1 MAVVTKDNVV
11 MPARGFYA
19 LPLLRQFGLMAGLAA
34 SVAIGVAVVLWSQQ
48 PSYRMLYSGLAEQ
61 DSAAVVQSLQK
72 SGIAYELAD
81 GTGTVLV
88 PADQVHEARLKLA
101 GEGLPKGVGAGFEL
115 LDNQKGFGVSQFMEN
130 ARYQRALEGELAQTI
145 ASISSVRAARVHLA
159 IPKQTAFVRSQ
170 KKPTASVMVD
180 LYAGRSL
187 DEGQV
192 AAIGHMVAASI
203 PNLDVDQVTIV
214 DQQGRLL
221 TQPDAG
227 DDMRLTATQFDYR
240 KRIESYYIK
249 RIEDIVTPIAG
260 LGAVKAQVNADLD
273 FTVTEET
280 QESFN
285 PNPPAV
291 RSEQT
296 VDEKS
301 TSAQQ
306 AGGVPGSLSNQ
317 APSSG
322 AEAVAAAAAAAVGAQ
337 SGADKSAPGSSV
349 QRVTRNYEIDK
360 TISHTK
366 RNGAAIKRLSAAV
379 VIDDRTTV
387 DEEGETVREP
397 LSEEEIARITNL
409 VKEAIGF
416 DAERGDSVNVINQ
429 SFTLPP
435 TPEEVPEPSMFA
447 GAGMWDMAKQALAI
461 AAVAFLIFGVLRP
474 VLRELA
480 AKGKAAPLQALPQGA
495 GQMAEDQLT
504 LSGGMRPAGLPA
516 GGVGGYESNLNAART
531 LASQDPKRTAQV
543 VRNWVGAE

>member
-34 SVAIGVAVVLWSQQ
+34 SVAIGVAVVLWSQK

-72 SGIAYELAD
+72 SGIAFELSD

-88 PADQVHEARLKLA
+88 AADRVHEARLKLA

-115 LDNQKGFGVSQFMEN
+115 LDSQKGFGVSQFMEN

-145 ASISSVRAARVHLA
+145 ASISAVRAARVHLA

-180 LYAGRSL
+180 LYAGRGL

-221 TQPDAG
+221 TQPDAD

-240 KRIESYYIK
+240 KRIEAHYIK

-317 APSSG
+317 APSTG
-322 AEAVAAAAAAAVGAQ
+322 AEAAAAAAQAAAEGSV
-337 SGADKSAPGSSV
+337 PGSSV

-397 LSEEEIARITNL
+397 LSEDEITRITNL

-416 DAERGDSVNVINQ
+416 NAERGDSVNVINQ

-435 TPEEVPEPSMFA
+435 APEEIPDPSMFS
-447 GAGMWDMAKQALAI
+447 GAGVWDMAKQALAI

-480 AKGKAAPLQALPQGA
+480 AKGRAAPLHALPQGA

-516 GGVGGYESNLNAART
+516 GGGGYESNLNAART

>member
-11 MPARGFYA
+11 MPARGFYG

-34 SVAIGVAVVLWSQQ
+34 SVAIGVAVVLWSQK

-61 DSAAVVQSLQK
+61 DSAAVTQSLQK
-72 SGIAYELAD
+72 SGIPYELAD
-81 GTGTVLV
+81 GAGTVMV

-180 LYAGRSL
+180 LYSGRGL

-221 TQPDAG
+221 TQPDTG

-240 KRIESYYIK
+240 KRIEAYYTK

-296 VDEKS
+296 VDEKTLS
-301 TSAQQ
+301 SQQ
-306 AGGVPGSLSNQ
+306 SGGVPGSLSNQ
-317 APSSG
+317 APSTTAAAPA
-322 AEAVAAAAAAAVGAQ
+322 AEAAAPA
-337 SGADKSAPGSSV
+337 GSSV
-349 QRVTRNYEIDK
+349 QRTTRNYEIDK

-379 VIDDRTTV
+379 VIDDRTKV
-387 DEEGETVREP
+387 DEDGETVREP

-416 DAERGDSVNVINQ
+416 DTERGDSVNVINQ

-435 TPEEVPEPSMFA
+435 APEELPEPSMLSTLNV
-447 GAGMWDMAKQALAI
+447 WDIAKQALGI
-461 AAVAFLIFGVLRP
+461 GVVLFLIFGVLRP

-480 AKGKAAPLQALPQGA
+480 AKGKAPPQALPQGE
-495 GQMAEDQLT
+495 GSMAEDQLT
-504 LSGGMRPAGLPA
+504 LSGGMRPAALPA
-516 GGVGGYESNLNAART
+516 GAAGGGYDSNLNMART

-543 VRNWVGAE
+543 VRNWVAAE

>member
-11 MPARGFYA
+11 MPARGFYG
-19 LPLLRQFGLMAGLAA
+19 LTLLRQFGLMAGLAA
-34 SVAIGVAVVLWSQQ
+34 SVAIGVAVVLWSQK

-81 GTGTVLV
+81 GAGTVLV

-221 TQPDAG
+221 TQPEAG

-240 KRIESYYIK
+240 KRIEAYYTK

-260 LGAVKAQVNADLD
+260 LGAVKAQVNANLD

-296 VDEKS
+296 VDEKTLS
-301 TSAQQ
+301 SQSL
-306 AGGVPGSLSNQ
+306 GGVPGSLSNQ
-317 APSSG
+317 APSTG
-322 AEAVAAAAAAAVGAQ
+322 AAAQ
-337 SGADKSAPGSSV
+337 TADSTAPAGSSV
-349 QRVTRNYEIDK
+349 QRTTRNYEIDK

-366 RNGAAIKRLSAAV
+366 RNGAAITRLSAAV
-379 VIDDRTTV
+379 VIDDRATV
-387 DEEGETVREP
+387 NEDGDTVREP

-435 TPEEVPEPSMFA
+435 APEELPEPSMFEQLNV
-447 GAGMWDMAKQALAI
+447 WDIAKQALGI
-461 AAVAFLIFGVLRP
+461 GIVLFLIFGVLRP

-480 AKGKAAPLQALPQGA
+480 AKGKALPQALPHGE

-504 LSGGMRPAGLPA
+504 LSGGMRPAALPGGA
-516 GGVGGYESNLNAART
+516 GGGNLDTNLNMART
-531 LASQDPKRTAQV
+531 LAAQDPRRTAQV

>member
-1 MAVVTKDNVV
+1 MAVVTKDNMV
-11 MPARGFYA
+11 MPARGFYG
-19 LPLLRQFGLMAGLAA
+19 LSMLRQFGLMAGLAA
-34 SVAIGVAVVLWSQQ
+34 SVAIGVAVVLWSQK

-72 SGIAYELAD
+72 SGISYELAD
-81 GTGTVLV
+81 GAGTVMV
-88 PADQVHEARLKLA
+88 PADDVHEARLKLA

-115 LDNQKGFGVSQFMEN
+115 LDSQKGFGVSQFMEN

-170 KKPTASVMVD
+170 KKPTASVTVD
-180 LYAGRSL
+180 LYAGRGL

-203 PNLDVDQVTIV
+203 PNLDVDQVTII

-221 TQPDAG
+221 TQPEAG

-240 KRIESYYIK
+240 KRVEAYYTK
-249 RIEDIVTPIAG
+249 RIEDLVTPIAG
-260 LGAVKAQVNADLD
+260 LGAVKAQVNADMD

-285 PNPPAV
+285 PNQPAV

-296 VDEKS
+296 VDEKTLLS
-301 TSAQQ
+301 QQ

-322 AEAVAAAAAAAVGAQ
+322 AAAAAGDAAA
-337 SGADKSAPGSSV
+337 PTGSSV
-349 QRVTRNYEIDK
+349 QRATRNYEIDK

-379 VIDDRTTV
+379 VLDDRMSV
-387 DEEGETVREP
+387 DEDGETVREP
-397 LSEEEIARITNL
+397 LSEEDITRITNL

-435 TPEEVPEPSMFA
+435 VPEEVPEPSMFSA
-447 GAGMWDMAKQALAI
+447 MNIWDIAKQALAI
-461 AAVAFLIFGVLRP
+461 GAVGFLIFGVLRP

-480 AKGKAAPLQALPQGA
+480 AKGKAAPQMMLQGD
-495 GQMAEDQLT
+495 GQMTEDQLS
-504 LSGGMRPAGLPA
+504 LSGGMRPAGLPP
-516 GGVGGYESNLNAART
+516 GGGGYDANLNAART

-543 VRNWVGAE
+543 VRNWVAAE

>member
-11 MPARGFYA
+11 MPARGFYG
-19 LPLLRQFGLMAGLAA
+19 LTLLRQFGLMAGLAA
-34 SVAIGVAVVLWSQQ
+34 SVAIGVAVVLWSQK

-81 GTGTVLV
+81 GAGTVLV

-221 TQPDAG
+221 TQPEAG

-240 KRIESYYIK
+240 KRIEAYYTK

-260 LGAVKAQVNADLD
+260 LGAVKAQVNANLD

-296 VDEKS
+296 VDEKTLS
-301 TSAQQ
+301 SQSL
-306 AGGVPGSLSNQ
+306 GGVPGSLSNQ
-317 APSSG
+317 APSTG
-322 AEAVAAAAAAAVGAQ
+322 AAAQTADSAAPA
-337 SGADKSAPGSSV
+337 GSSV
-349 QRVTRNYEIDK
+349 QRTTRNYEIDK

-366 RNGAAIKRLSAAV
+366 RNGAAITRLSAAV
-379 VIDDRTTV
+379 VIDDRATV
-387 DEEGETVREP
+387 NEDGDTVREP

-435 TPEEVPEPSMFA
+435 APEELPEPSMFEQLNV
-447 GAGMWDMAKQALAI
+447 WDIAKQALGI
-461 AAVAFLIFGVLRP
+461 GIVLFLIFGVLRP

-480 AKGKAAPLQALPQGA
+480 AKGKAIPQALPHGE

-504 LSGGMRPAGLPA
+504 LSGGMRPAALPGGA
-516 GGVGGYESNLNAART
+516 GGGNLDTNLNMART
-531 LASQDPKRTAQV
+531 LAAQDPRRTAQV

>member
-11 MPARGFYA
+11 MPARGFYG

-34 SVAIGVAVVLWSQQ
+34 SVAIGVAVVLWSQK

-61 DSAAVVQSLQK
+61 DSAAVTQSLQK
-72 SGIAYELAD
+72 SGIPYELAA
-81 GTGTVLV
+81 GAGTVMV

-180 LYAGRSL
+180 LYAGRGL

-203 PNLDVDQVTIV
+203 PNLDADQVTIV

-221 TQPDAG
+221 TQPDTG

-240 KRIESYYIK
+240 KRIEAYYTK

-260 LGAVKAQVNADLD
+260 PGAVKAQVNADLD

-296 VDEKS
+296 VDEKTLS
-301 TSAQQ
+301 SLQP
-306 AGGVPGSLSNQ
+306 GGVPGSLSNQ
-317 APSSG
+317 APSTT
-322 AEAVAAAAAAAVGAQ
+322 AAAQAADPATPA
-337 SGADKSAPGSSV
+337 GSSV
-349 QRVTRNYEIDK
+349 QRTTRNYEIDK
-360 TISHTK
+360 TISHTR
-366 RNGAAIKRLSAAV
+366 RNGAALKRLSAAV

-387 DEEGETVREP
+387 DEDGETVREP
-397 LSEEEIARITNL
+397 LGEEEITRITNL

-416 DAERGDSVNVINQ
+416 SAERGDSVNVINQ

-435 TPEEVPEPSMFA
+435 APEELPEPSLLSTLNI
-447 GAGMWDMAKQALAI
+447 WDIAKQALGI
-461 AAVAFLIFGVLRP
+461 GVVLFLIFGVLRP

-480 AKGKAAPLQALPQGA
+480 AKGKTAPLQALPQGE
-495 GQMAEDQLT
+495 GGMTEDQLT
-504 LSGGMRPAGLPA
+504 LSGGARAAALPA
-516 GGVGGYESNLNAART
+516 GAGGGGYDSNLNMART
-531 LASQDPKRTAQV
+531 LAAQDPKRTAQV
-543 VRNWVGAE
+543 VRNWVAAE

>member
-1 MAVVTKDNVV
+1 MAVVTSDKVV
-11 MPARGFYA
+11 MPARGFYG

-34 SVAIGVAVVLWSQQ
+34 SVAIGVAVVLWSQK

-72 SGIAYELAD
+72 SGITYELAD

-88 PADQVHEARLKLA
+88 PADRVHEARLKLA

-115 LDNQKGFGVSQFMEN
+115 LDSQKGFGVSQFMEN

-240 KRIESYYIK
+240 KRIEAYYTK

-260 LGAVKAQVNADLD
+260 FGAVKAQVNADLD
-273 FTVTEET
+273 FTVTEQT

-296 VDEKS
+296 VEEKT
-301 TSAQQ
+301 TSALQ

-317 APSSG
+317 APS
-322 AEAVAAAAAAAVGAQ
+322 AAAAAAEAT
-337 SGADKSAPGSSV
+337 APGGSSV
-349 QRVTRNYEIDK
+349 QRTTRNYEIDK
-360 TISHTK
+360 TISHTR
-366 RNGAAIKRLSAAV
+366 RNGAAIRRLTAAV

-387 DEEGETVREP
+387 DEDGETVREP
-397 LSEEEIARITNL
+397 LTEEELTRITNL

-416 DAERGDSVNVINQ
+416 SAERGDSVNVINQ

-435 TPEEVPEPSMFA
+435 APEEMPEPSLFA
-447 GAGMWDMAKQALAI
+447 SANLWDMAKQALAI

-480 AKGKAAPLQALPQGA
+480 AKGKAAPPAALLQGA

-504 LSGGMRPAGLPA
+504 LSGGARPAGLPA
-516 GGVGGYESNLNAART
+516 GAGAGGGYDSNLSAART
-531 LASQDPKRTAQV
+531 LAAQDPKRTAQV
-543 VRNWVGAE
+543 VRNWVAAE

>member
-1 MAVVTKDNVV
+1 MAVVTSDKVV
-11 MPARGFYA
+11 MPARGFYG
-19 LPLLRQFGLMAGLAA
+19 LPLLRQFGLMTGLAA
-34 SVAIGVAVVLWSQQ
+34 SVAIGVAVVLWSQK

-72 SGIAYELAD
+72 SGITYELAD

-88 PADQVHEARLKLA
+88 PADRVHEARLKLA

-115 LDNQKGFGVSQFMEN
+115 LDSQKGFGVSQFMEN

-240 KRIESYYIK
+240 KRIEAYYTK

-260 LGAVKAQVNADLD
+260 FGAVKAQVNADLD
-273 FTVTEET
+273 FTVTEQT

-296 VDEKS
+296 VEEKT
-301 TSAQQ
+301 TSALQ

-317 APSSG
+317 APS
-322 AEAVAAAAAAAVGAQ
+322 AAAAAAETT
-337 SGADKSAPGSSV
+337 APGGSSV
-349 QRVTRNYEIDK
+349 QRTTRNYEIDK
-360 TISHTK
+360 TISHTR
-366 RNGAAIKRLSAAV
+366 RNGAAIRRLTAAV

-387 DEEGETVREP
+387 DEDGETVREP
-397 LSEEEIARITNL
+397 LTEEELTRITNL

-416 DAERGDSVNVINQ
+416 SAERGDSVNVINQ

-435 TPEEVPEPSMFA
+435 APEEMPEPSLFA
-447 GAGMWDMAKQALAI
+447 SANLWDMAKQALAI

-480 AKGKAAPLQALPQGA
+480 AKGKAAPPAALLQGA

-504 LSGGMRPAGLPA
+504 LSGGARPAGLPA
-516 GGVGGYESNLNAART
+516 GAGAGGGYDSNLSAART
-531 LASQDPKRTAQV
+531 LAAQDPKRTAQV
-543 VRNWVGAE
+543 VRNWVAAE

>member
-1 MAVVTKDNVV
+1 MALNGKTIAVTG
-11 MPARGFYA
+11 A
-19 LPLLRQFGLMAGLAA
+19 FG
-34 SVAIGVAVVLWSQQ
+34 VL
-48 PSYRMLYSGLAEQ
+48 GT
-61 DSAAVVQSLQK
+61 AVVQSLQK
-72 SGIAYELAD
+72 SGIVYELAD
-81 GTGTVLV
+81 GSGTVLV

-115 LDNQKGFGVSQFMEN
+115 LDSQKGFGVSQFMEN

-180 LYAGRSL
+180 LYAGRGL

-203 PNLDVDQVTIV
+203 PNLDVDQITIV

-240 KRIESYYIK
+240 KRIEAYYTK

-301 TSAQQ
+301 LSSQS

-317 APSSG
+317 APSTG
-322 AEAVAAAAAAAVGAQ
+322 AAAQSADAAAPA
-337 SGADKSAPGSSV
+337 GSSV
-349 QRVTRNYEIDK
+349 QRTTRNYEIDK

-366 RNGAAIKRLSAAV
+366 RNGAAIKRLSTAV
-379 VIDDRTTV
+379 VIDDRATV
-387 DEEGETVREP
+387 NEDGDTVREP
-397 LSEEEIARITNL
+397 LSEDDLLRITNL

-435 TPEEVPEPSMFA
+435 EPEELPEPTMLEQLNI
-447 GAGMWDMAKQALAI
+447 WDIAKQALGI
-461 AAVAFLIFGVLRP
+461 GIVLFLIMGVLRP

-480 AKGKAAPLQALPQGA
+480 AKGKALPHALPQGE

-504 LSGGMRPAGLPA
+504 LSGGVRSAALPA
-516 GGVGGYESNLNAART
+516 GGGGGNYDSNLNMART
-531 LASQDPKRTAQV
+531 LTSQDPRRTAQV

>member
-11 MPARGFYA
+11 MPARGFYG

-34 SVAIGVAVVLWSQQ
+34 SVAIGVAVVLWSQK
-48 PSYRMLYSGLAEQ
+48 PSYRMLYSGLADQ
-61 DSAAVVQSLQK
+61 DSSAVVQSLQK
-72 SGIAYELAD
+72 SGIPYELSD

-101 GEGLPKGVGAGFEL
+101 GEGLPKGVGTGFEL

-145 ASISSVRAARVHLA
+145 TSISSVRAARVHLA

-192 AAIGHMVAASI
+192 AAIGHLVAASI

-221 TQPDAG
+221 TQPDAS

-240 KRIESYYIK
+240 KRVETYYIK
-249 RIEDIVTPIAG
+249 RIEDILTPIAG
-260 LGAVKAQVNADLD
+260 MGAVKAQVNADLD
-273 FTVTEET
+273 FTVSEET

-296 VDEKS
+296 VDEKVS
-301 TSAQQ
+301 SGQ
-306 AGGVPGSLSNQ
+306 ALGGVPGSLSNQ
-317 APSSG
+317 APSTTAAPAA
-322 AEAVAAAAAAAVGAQ
+322 AEAATPG
-337 SGADKSAPGSSV
+337 GSSV
-349 QRVTRNYEIDK
+349 QRTTRNYEIDK

-387 DEEGETVREP
+387 NEDGETVREP
-397 LSEEEIARITNL
+397 LGEEEITRITNL

-416 DAERGDSVNVINQ
+416 DTERGDSVNVINQ
-429 SFTLPP
+429 SFSLPP
-435 TPEEVPEPSMFA
+435 APEETPEPSMFSSLNL
-447 GAGMWDMAKQALAI
+447 WDIAKQALAI
-461 AAVAFLIFGVLRP
+461 AAVGFLIFGVLRP

-480 AKGKAAPLQALPQGA
+480 AKGKAPLHALPA
-495 GQMAEDQLT
+495 ADGQMAEDQLT
-504 LSGGMRPAGLPA
+504 LGGGLRPPGLPA
-516 GGVGGYESNLNAART
+516 AAGGGGYDANLNTART

>member
-11 MPARGFYA
+11 MPARGFYG

-34 SVAIGVAVVLWSQQ
+34 SVAIGVAVVLWSQK
-48 PSYRMLYSGLAEQ
+48 PSFRMLYSGLAEQ

-72 SGIAYELAD
+72 SGITYELAD
-81 GTGTVLV
+81 GAGTVMV
-88 PADQVHEARLKLA
+88 PADRVHEARLKLA

-115 LDNQKGFGVSQFMEN
+115 LDSQKGFGVSQFMEN

-145 ASISSVRAARVHLA
+145 ASVSSVRAARVHLA

-227 DDMRLTATQFDYR
+227 DDMRLTGTQFDYR
-240 KRIESYYIK
+240 KRIEAYYIK
-249 RIEDIVTPIAG
+249 RIEDIVTPFAG
-260 LGAVKAQVNADLD
+260 FGAVKAQVNADLD

-296 VDEKS
+296 VDEKIA
-301 TSAQQ
+301 SAQQ

-322 AEAVAAAAAAAVGAQ
+322 AAAAAEGAQ
-337 SGADKSAPGSSV
+337 SGGSSV
-349 QRVTRNYEIDK
+349 QRTTRNYEIDK

-379 VIDDRTTV
+379 VIDDRATV
-387 DEEGETVREP
+387 DEDGETVREP

-416 DAERGDSVNVINQ
+416 NAERGDSVNVINQ

-435 TPEEVPEPSMFA
+435 VPEELPEPSMFS
-447 GAGMWDMAKQALAI
+447 GAMIWDMAKQALAV

-480 AKGKAAPLQALPQGA
+480 AKGKTPLQALPQGG
-495 GQMAEDQLT
+495 GQMADDQLI
-504 LSGGMRPAGLPA
+504 LSGGARPVGLPA
-516 GGVGGYESNLNAART
+516 GGGGYDANLNVART

-543 VRNWVGAE
+543 VRNWVAAE

>member
-1 MAVVTKDNVV
+1 V
-11 MPARGFYA
+11 
-19 LPLLRQFGLMAGLAA
+19 
-34 SVAIGVAVVLWSQQ
+34 
-48 PSYRMLYSGLAEQ
+48 
-61 DSAAVVQSLQK
+61 
-72 SGIAYELAD
+72 
-81 GTGTVLV
+81 GT
-88 PADQVHEARLKLA
+88 
-101 GEGLPKGVGAGFEL
+101 GFEL

-180 LYAGRSL
+180 LYAGRNL

-192 AAIGHMVAASI
+192 AAISHLVAASI

-240 KRIESYYIK
+240 KRVEAYYIK

-260 LGAVKAQVNADLD
+260 MGAVKAQVNADLD

-296 VDEKS
+296 VDEKT
-301 TSAQQ
+301 TSAQ
-306 AGGVPGSLSNQ
+306 ALGGVPGSLSNQ
-317 APSSG
+317 APSTAS
-322 AEAVAAAAAAAVGAQ
+322 APAAAAAGAE
-337 SGADKSAPGSSV
+337 APAPVGSSV
-349 QRVTRNYEIDK
+349 QRTTRNYEIDK
-360 TISHTK
+360 TISHTT

-379 VIDDRTTV
+379 VVDDKSSV
-387 DEEGETVREP
+387 NDDGETVREP
-397 LSEEEIARITNL
+397 LSEEEVTRITNL
-409 VKEAIGF
+409 VKEAMGF
-416 DAERGDSVNVINQ
+416 NAERGDSVNVINQ
-429 SFTLPP
+429 SFSLPP
-435 TPEEVPEPSMFA
+435 APEELPEPSMFS
-447 GAGMWDMAKQALAI
+447 GANLWDMGKQGLGI

-480 AKGKAAPLQALPQGA
+480 AKGKAAPVPMLAA
-495 GQMAEDQLT
+495 GGEQLGEDQLT
-504 LSGGMRPAGLPA
+504 LSGGARPAGLPA
-516 GGVGGYESNLNAART
+516 GGGGGNYETNLSTART
-531 LASQDPKRTAQV
+531 LAAQDPKRTAQV
-543 VRNWVGAE
+543 VRNWVAAE

>member
-1 MAVVTKDNVV
+1 MAVVTSDKVV
-11 MPARGFYA
+11 MPARGFYG
-19 LPLLRQFGLMAGLAA
+19 LPLLRQFGLMTGLAA
-34 SVAIGVAVVLWSQQ
+34 SVAIGVAVVLWSQK

-72 SGIAYELAD
+72 SGITYELAD

-88 PADQVHEARLKLA
+88 PADRVHEARLKLA

-115 LDNQKGFGVSQFMEN
+115 LDSQKGFGVSQFMEN

-240 KRIESYYIK
+240 KRIEAYYTK

-260 LGAVKAQVNADLD
+260 FGAVKAQVNADLD
-273 FTVTEET
+273 FTVTEQT

-296 VDEKS
+296 VEEKT
-301 TSAQQ
+301 TSALQ

-317 APSSG
+317 APS
-322 AEAVAAAAAAAVGAQ
+322 AAAAAAEAT
-337 SGADKSAPGSSV
+337 APGGSSV
-349 QRVTRNYEIDK
+349 QRTTRNYEIDK
-360 TISHTK
+360 TISHTR
-366 RNGAAIKRLSAAV
+366 RNGAAIRRLTAAV

-387 DEEGETVREP
+387 DEDGETVREP
-397 LSEEEIARITNL
+397 LTEEELTRITNL

-416 DAERGDSVNVINQ
+416 SAERGDSVNVINQ

-435 TPEEVPEPSMFA
+435 APEEMPEPSLFA
-447 GAGMWDMAKQALAI
+447 SANLWDMAKQALAI

-480 AKGKAAPLQALPQGA
+480 AKGKAAPPAALLQGA

-504 LSGGMRPAGLPA
+504 LSGGARPAGLPA
-516 GGVGGYESNLNAART
+516 GAGAGGGYDSNLSAART
-531 LASQDPKRTAQV
+531 LAAQDPKRTAQV
-543 VRNWVGAE
+543 VRNWVAAE

>member
-1 MAVVTKDNVV
+1 MAVVTKDNMVL
-11 MPARGFYA
+11 PARGFYG
-19 LPLLRQFGLMAGLAA
+19 LPLLRQLGLMAGLAA
-34 SVAIGVAVVLWSQQ
+34 SVAIGVAVVLWSQK
-48 PSYRMLYSGLAEQ
+48 PSYRMLYSSLAEQ

-72 SGIAYELAD
+72 AGIPHELAD
-81 GTGTVLV
+81 GTGTVMV
-88 PADQVHEARLKLA
+88 PADRVHEARLKLA

-130 ARYQRALEGELAQTI
+130 ARYQRALEGELAQSI
-145 ASISSVRAARVHLA
+145 ASISAVRAARVHLA

-180 LYAGRSL
+180 LYAGRGL

-240 KRIESYYIK
+240 KRIEGYYTR
-249 RIEDIVTPIAG
+249 RIEDILTPIAG
-260 LGAVKAQVNADLD
+260 FGAVKAQVNADLD

-296 VDEKS
+296 VDEK
-301 TSAQQ
+301 TMLAHQV
-306 AGGVPGSLSNQ
+306 GGVPGSLSNQ
-317 APSSG
+317 APSAG
-322 AEAVAAAAAAAVGAQ
+322 ATAGAGTAANN
-337 SGADKSAPGSSV
+337 GSSV
-349 QRVTRNYEIDK
+349 QRTTRNYEIDK
-360 TISHTK
+360 TISHTR

-379 VIDDRTTV
+379 VIDDRVTT
-387 DEEGETVREP
+387 DEEGDLVREP
-397 LSEEEIARITNL
+397 LSEEEVTRLTNL
-409 VKEAIGF
+409 IKEAIGF
-416 DAERGDSVNVINQ
+416 NAERGDTVSVINQ
-429 SFTLPP
+429 SFTPP
-435 TPEEVPEPSMFA
+435 PAPEEAPEPSMFSA
-447 GAGMWDMAKQALAI
+447 VDIWGALKQMLAI
-461 AAVAFLIFGVLRP
+461 GAIGFLIFGVLRP

-480 AKGKAAPLQALPQGA
+480 AKGKAPLPALPQG
-495 GQMAEDQLT
+495 GEQIAEDQLM
-504 LSGGMRPAGLPA
+504 LSGGARPAGLTAA
-516 GGVGGYESNLNAART
+516 GAGYESNLNVART
-531 LASQDPKRTAQV
+531 LAAQDPKRTAQV
-543 VRNWVGAE
+543 VRNWVAAE

>member
-11 MPARGFYA
+11 MPARGFYG
-19 LPLLRQFGLMAGLAA
+19 LTLLRQFGLMAGLAA
-34 SVAIGVAVVLWSQQ
+34 SVAIGVAVVLWSQK

-81 GTGTVLV
+81 GAGTVLV

-180 LYAGRSL
+180 LYAGRNL

-221 TQPDAG
+221 TQPEAG

-240 KRIESYYIK
+240 KRIEAYYTK

-260 LGAVKAQVNADLD
+260 FGAVKAQVNANLD

-296 VDEKS
+296 VDEKTLS
-301 TSAQQ
+301 SRSP
-306 AGGVPGSLSNQ
+306 GGVPGSLSNQ
-317 APSSG
+317 APSTG
-322 AEAVAAAAAAAVGAQ
+322 AEAQTADAAAPA
-337 SGADKSAPGSSV
+337 GSSV
-349 QRVTRNYEIDK
+349 QRTTRNYEIDK

-366 RNGAAIKRLSAAV
+366 RNGAAITRLSAAV

-387 DEEGETVREP
+387 DEDGETVREP

-435 TPEEVPEPSMFA
+435 APEELPEPSMFEQLNV
-447 GAGMWDMAKQALAI
+447 WDIAKQALGI
-461 AAVAFLIFGVLRP
+461 GIVLFLIFGVLRP

-480 AKGKAAPLQALPQGA
+480 AKGKAIPQALPHGE

-504 LSGGMRPAGLPA
+504 LSGGMRPAALPA
-516 GGVGGYESNLNAART
+516 GAGGGNLDSNLNMART
-531 LASQDPKRTAQV
+531 LAAQDPRRTAQV